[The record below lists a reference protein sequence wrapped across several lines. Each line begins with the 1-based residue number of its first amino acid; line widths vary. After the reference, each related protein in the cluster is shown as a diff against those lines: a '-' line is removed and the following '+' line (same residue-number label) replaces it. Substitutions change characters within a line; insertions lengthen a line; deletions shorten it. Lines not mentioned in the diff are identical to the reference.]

1 MANMLDVAKLAD
13 VSPATVSRVLTNPD
27 IVSDHTK
34 DKVLKAIEELN
45 YKPNVLARNL
55 RKMENK
61 NILVILPDITNT
73 FFSQVLRGIDQVA
86 SENGYRVLL
95 ADTKDKL
102 DLEHEYLTYLDLKIA
117 DAAIMLTS
125 RNIEAIEELAQ
136 KHQIVLACEYIKDS
150 QLPMVSIDN
159 VKSAYKATK
168 HLIDLGH
175 QKIAHISGPM
185 DIILNKDRFEGYKK
199 ALHDANIEFN
209 GNWVKEGKYT
219 VNSGYSEMK
228 KLLQL
233 SNPPTAVFASND
245 EMAIGAI
252 KAIKNSN
259 MKVPDDIAVVGF
271 DDIKWASIYEPALTT
286 IFQPTFEIGKKAML
300 ILLKLIKEEKKDFQL
315 ERKVYEGEL
324 VVRKTCGAKNNHD

>member
-1 MANMLDVAKLAD
+1 MLDVAKLAD

-95 ADTKDKL
+95 ADTKDEL

-125 RNIEAIEELAQ
+125 RNVEAIEELAR

-159 VKSAYKATK
+159 IKSAYKATK

-199 ALHDANIEFN
+199 ALLEANLKFN
-209 GNWVKEGKYT
+209 RDWVKEGEYT
-219 VNSGYSEMK
+219 VDSGYSEME

-233 SNPPTAVFASND
+233 SAPPTAVFASND

-286 IFQPTFEIGKKAML
+286 IFQPTFEIGKKAMS
-300 ILLKLIKEEKKDFQL
+300 ILLKLIKEEKEDFQL

-324 VVRKTCGAKNNHD
+324 VVRKTCGAKNNRD